1 MCRYLEELETQLAE
15 QTRLQARIDE
25 LESRL
30 RELEPSPSRS
40 TLPQQFLT
48 PPETSNTQ
56 GQSATYLSPAVDSI
70 RSQSHSPRYPTYSDD
85 RSSEPV
91 FAASAYPSL
100 SGSGEQEANA
110 EPGVFETGDAGK
122 GWYLGSASGSN
133 LPVYFLE
140 CAK

>member
-1 MCRYLEELETQLAE
+1 VCRYIEELEAQLAE
-15 QTRLQARIDE
+15 QTRLQARINL

-30 RELEPSPSRS
+30 RELEPSPNGLNRS
-40 TLPQQFLT
+40 TLPQPFLT

-56 GQSATYLSPAVDSI
+56 GHSATYLSPTVDSI
-70 RSQSHSPRYPTYSDD
+70 RSQSHSPRYLGYSED

-100 SGSGEQEANA
+100 GGNGDQEANA
-110 EPGVFETGDAGK
+110 EPGVFETGEAGK

-133 LPVYFLE
+133 LPVYGL
-140 CAK
+140 